1 MINLRYHIVSI
12 TAVFLALGI
21 GVTLG
26 SSLIQRYTIDTLEG
40 RLDELGERLD
50 RTDGE
55 NRELRDE
62 IQRRDEFDEQLGQDA
77 RVLFG
82 GHLEN
87 VPVVVLAAQGTDDA
101 LLDDTRQ
108 SLRTAGAEL
117 SGVLVFTSRWD
128 ELSEGEVEE
137 LSTLL
142 GRTFSN
148 DRIARTTVLRRIAT
162 ELVAATDDPP
172 PPEPPPT
179 GEAGSSDE
187 DGSGIA
193 GEPGDPPPDG
203 VPTGETPTVPPDTV
217 PPDTV
222 ADGEQDGGEQDGGEP
237 GVALGDAEGEVDAPV
252 PESEVIPALVEAGF
266 LEFRPEGA
274 ATPVPSYGLRIVVVD
289 DPESDL
295 VPARA
300 LLPLLDAMT
309 MLRSGTL
316 PLVVAGPVVEAEVPD
331 AGDDDETVL
340 QPSPLVAAAR
350 VQERLASAVST
361 VDDATSFP
369 GQAAL
374 VMALSDHGAPGHYGV
389 TESAASLLPPRSE

>member
-148 DRIARTTVLRRIAT
+148 DWAM
-162 ELVAATDDPP
+162 
-172 PPEPPPT
+172 
-179 GEAGSSDE
+179 SS
-187 DGSGIA
+187 
-193 GEPGDPPPDG
+193 
-203 VPTGETPTVPPDTV
+203 VPTPSRVNSSSSSAPSCRRSSKCTRRTPRRQTSMPP
-217 PPDTV
+217 
-222 ADGEQDGGEQDGGEP
+222 A
-237 GVALGDAEGEVDAPV
+237 
-252 PESEVIPALVEAGF
+252 S
-266 LEFRPEGA
+266 R
-274 ATPVPSYGLRIVVVD
+274 
-289 DPESDL
+289 
-295 VPARA
+295 RA
-300 LLPLLDAMT
+300 MDSGR
-309 MLRSGTL
+309 RS
-316 PLVVAGPVVEAEVPD
+316 ACAC
-331 AGDDDETVL
+331 
-340 QPSPLVAAAR
+340 R
-350 VQERLASAVST
+350 
-361 VDDATSFP
+361 
-369 GQAAL
+369 
-374 VMALSDHGAPGHYGV
+374 
-389 TESAASLLPPRSE
+389 